1 MSNSSEKIFEIRQA
15 NEEDVQIFCDW
26 AAMEGWNPGLRDIQC
41 FYGADKS
48 GFYIGWLGTEPIA
61 CISAVKY
68 GKSHG
73 FIGFYIVRE
82 DQRGKGYG
90 LRIWNHAMASL
101 EGRIVGLD
109 GVVDQQD
116 NYAKSG
122 FVLAYRNIR
131 FEGVAPEL
139 AQADRAEGSIP
150 VSDVSAIAQHL
161 LVEYD
166 GLHFFTER
174 KTFLS
179 CWLKGEGHEGLAVLD
194 QGKVVGYGV
203 MRPYADGY
211 KLGPLF
217 AENGQIAEE
226 LFMTFCRKVPGSNII
241 LDVPEENAAAV
252 ELAERYQLKQSFET
266 ARMYRNGTVDLPLTQ
281 IFGVTSFELG

>member
-1 MSNSSEKIFEIRQA
+1 MSDSSEKIFEIRHA

-48 GFYIGWLGTEPIA
+48 GFYIGWLGPEPVA

-68 GKSHG
+68 GTSHG

-90 LRIWNHAMASL
+90 LKIWNHAMASL
-101 EGRIVGLD
+101 EGRIIGLD

-122 FVLAYRNIR
+122 FALAYRNIR
-131 FEGVAPEL
+131 FEGVAPDL
-139 AQADRAEGSIP
+139 AHSDKEGRIS
-150 VSDVSAIAQHL
+150 VSDTRGVPQHL
-161 LVEYD
+161 LVDYD
-166 GLHFFTER
+166 RLHFFTER
-174 KTFLS
+174 KAFLS
-179 CWLKGEGHEGLAVLD
+179 CWLKGEGHEGLAILE

-211 KLGPLF
+211 KIGPLF
-217 AENGQIAEE
+217 AENVLIADE
-226 LFMTFCRKVPGSNII
+226 LFQAFCHKIPGSNII
-241 LDVPEENAAAV
+241 LDVPEENIAAV
-252 ELAERYQLKQSFET
+252 ELARRYQLKQSFET
-266 ARMYRNGTVDLPLTQ
+266 ARMYRNGMADLPLAQ